1 MPPYVQKTMF
11 RYLLYLNG
19 VCISLCDLVL
29 NGNGMGV
36 SISAVHDLFSMS
48 CLEPPI
54 VTPGMVKEECYV
66 CSSNKQFEYES
77 EEKLNAMLRLQ
88 YDNVSYSVRDNYTHT
103 HTRS

>member
-1 MPPYVQKTMF
+1 MF

-19 VCISLCDLVL
+19 VCTSLCDLVL
-29 NGNGMGV
+29 NGNGRGV
-36 SISAVHDLFSMS
+36 SIRAVHDLFSMS

-54 VTPGMVKEECYV
+54 VTPGAVKEKCYV

-77 EEKLNAMLRLQ
+77 EEKLNALLRLQ